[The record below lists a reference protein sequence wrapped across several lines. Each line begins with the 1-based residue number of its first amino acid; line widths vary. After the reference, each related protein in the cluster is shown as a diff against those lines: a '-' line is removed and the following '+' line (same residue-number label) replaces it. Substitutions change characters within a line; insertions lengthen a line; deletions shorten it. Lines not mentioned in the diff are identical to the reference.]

1 MCYCTIKAY
10 YITTKRH
17 EYVTHLLQYFQCSKL
32 HTSTQDTIY
41 QSTVI
46 PLEVCCSPTVMLIH
60 SVLCIWCQTFTCLN
74 FAFTVTF
81 SALHLANTSI
91 QAKYLKTVF
100 ICRFASNNRCHYRA
114 GEFTAIALFNHCLSL
129 IAYDYI
135 EQYCNSGNN
144 SSGTVTYVCLL

>member
-1 MCYCTIKAY
+1 MCNCTILAY

-17 EYVTHLLQYFQCSKL
+17 EYATYLLQYFQCSKL
-32 HTSTQDTIY
+32 HTSTQDTVY

-60 SVLCIWCQTFTCLN
+60 SVLCIWCQTFTYLN

-81 SALHLANTSI
+81 SSALHLGNTSI

-100 ICRFASNNRCHYRA
+100 ICLFASHNS
-114 GEFTAIALFNHCLSL
+114 LSL
-129 IAYDYI
+129 IAYDLHI

-144 SSGTVTYVCLL
+144 SSGTVTSMFACCRLYYY